1 MTQNVDAFVS
11 KYRDM
16 NLLDVTLFW
25 NNLWDSYAIIF
36 RDVKHFDSLV
46 EPQID
51 LESERFAVDI
61 CDFGVL

>member
-1 MTQNVDAFVS
+1 MSRFFDTISETFE
-11 KYRDM
+11 
-16 NLLDVTLFW
+16 T
-25 NNLWDSYAIIF
+25 SYAIIYG
-36 RDVKHFDSLV
+36 DVKHFDSLV

>member
-1 MTQNVDAFVS
+1 MTQNVDANL
-11 KYRDM
+11 KQKRDM
-16 NLLDVTLFW
+16 NRIDVPHIW

-51 LESERFAVDI
+51 HESDWFTMDI
-61 CDFGVL
+61 CDFGIL